1 MEAIMEQLKKN
12 ILKISKN
19 YENLLLLSKESF
31 EHIKKH
37 KLEKHNMVKEKEMK
51 EYKLLLENKE
61 AIKVNLQEKSSEYGL
76 KEMKIRDVMKLEGS
90 EKKQKEMENMI
101 RDMLEKE
108 HEFHTQLRM
117 TLEITKVMTEINTLN
132 IEVSL
137 EVARREGFDRTG
149 SIILEE
155 DF

>member
-31 EHIKKH
+31 EHIKKQ
-37 KLEKHNMVKEKEMK
+37 KLEKHNKVKEKEMK
-51 EYKLLLENKE
+51 EYRLLLENKE
-61 AIKVNLQEKSSEYGL
+61 AIKISLQEKSIEYGL
-76 KEMKIRDVMKLEGS
+76 KEMKIRDVMKIEAS
-90 EKKQKEMENMI
+90 EKKQKEMENI
-101 RDMLEKE
+101 IKDMLEKE

-117 TLEITKVMTEINTLN
+117 TLEITKVMTEINTMN
-132 IEVSL
+132 IEASL
-137 EVARREGFDRTG
+137 EVARREGFDKTG

>member
-1 MEAIMEQLKKN
+1 MEQLKKN

-31 EHIKKH
+31 EHIKKN
-37 KLEKHNMVKEKEMK
+37 KLEKHNIVKEKEMK
-51 EYKLLLENKE
+51 EYGLLIKNKE
-61 AIKVNLQEKSSEYGL
+61 AIKINLQEKSKEYGL
-76 KEMKIRDVMKLEGS
+76 KEMKIRDVMKKEVS
-90 EKKQKEMENMI
+90 EKKQIEMEDII
-101 RDMLEKE
+101 RKMLEKE

-117 TLEITKVMTEINTLN
+117 TLEITKVMTEINTMN
-132 IEVSL
+132 IEASL
-137 EVARREGFDRTG
+137 EVARREGFDKTG